1 MREEPDRLV
10 FFTDAETFS
19 SVWEGYFDLDRDYAG
34 IRRELCQTWEKLRKA
49 AAFAP
54 GIRILRQDPW
64 EALCS
69 FILSQNNHIPR
80 IKGIIQRLCGQFGP
94 PGEDGPGFPSPQ
106 RLAGLSLEDLA
117 PLRSGF
123 RAKYLLSAARL
134 VTEGAVD
141 LQALQTLPLP
151 QARLCLQQIAGVG
164 PKVAECVLLYGLHRL
179 EAFPL
184 DVWMKR
190 VMQVWFP
197 QGKPEDFGPYAGIA
211 QQYLFHYSRHHPKIF
226 TANASDA
233 GAGGAK

>member
-1 MREEPDRLV
+1 M
-10 FFTDAETFS
+10 
-19 SVWEGYFDLDRDYAG
+19 DRDYAG
-34 IRRELCQTWEKLRKA
+34 IREALCRQHKILREA

-151 QARLCLQQIAGVG
+151 QARLCLQQIAGGGSQGGGMRAAVWAPPAG
-164 PKVAECVLLYGLHRL
+164 SLPAGCVDETGHAGMVPAGKARGFWPLCRDCPAVSVPLQPPSSEDIYRECFGCGGRRRQIGILCG
-179 EAFPL
+179 F
-184 DVWMKR
+184 
-190 VMQVWFP
+190 FP
-197 QGKPEDFGPYAGIA
+197 QNP
-211 QQYLFHYSRHHPKIF
+211 
-226 TANASDA
+226 
-233 GAGGAK
+233 

>member
-1 MREEPDRLV
+1 MLK
-10 FFTDAETFS
+10 TFS

-34 IRRELCQTWEKLRKA
+34 IR
-49 AAFAP
+49 
-54 GIRILRQDPW
+54 
-64 EALCS
+64 EALCRQHKILRES
-69 FILSQNNHIPR
+69 GCFCSRHPHFTSGSVGGALFIYPFAKQPYSPYLRDYPAA
-80 IKGIIQRLCGQFGP
+80 CGQFGP

-184 DVWMKR
+184 DVWDETGHAGM
-190 VMQVWFP
+190 VP
-197 QGKPEDFGPYAGIA
+197 AGKPEDFGPYAGIA